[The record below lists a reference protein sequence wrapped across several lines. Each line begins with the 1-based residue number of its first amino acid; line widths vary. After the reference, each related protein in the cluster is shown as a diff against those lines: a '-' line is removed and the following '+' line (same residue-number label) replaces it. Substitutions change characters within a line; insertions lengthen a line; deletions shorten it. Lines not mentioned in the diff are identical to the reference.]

1 PLPVIVNIAVLAS
14 PVRIVSPTKTVDSA
28 GATLS
33 FTYTSPVA
41 VREPNGCLFVL
52 CVCSC
57 ETEAES
63 AEVVSTETWSVS
75 IKIKPKEMAGAI
87 LCSRHWHD
95 VRRREKR
102 SPQLAFSTDLSSTV
116 GTMLSPY
123 GGAEASNSPNSERGG
138 QRNALGCFPAFQM
151 QTAPYRRSGK
161 ATLSSLRNVRIKRW
175 RMPCAS
181 ATGQEAIGGSLE
193 WEFAGVNP
201 HDGKICKLRES
212 SQPPTN
218 VSGTAPPSAVP

>member
-1 PLPVIVNIAVLAS
+1 
-14 PVRIVSPTKTVDSA
+14 
-28 GATLS
+28 
-33 FTYTSPVA
+33 
-41 VREPNGCLFVL
+41 
-52 CVCSC
+52 
-57 ETEAES
+57 
-63 AEVVSTETWSVS
+63 
-75 IKIKPKEMAGAI
+75 
-87 LCSRHWHD
+87 
-95 VRRREKR
+95 
-102 SPQLAFSTDLSSTV
+102 
-116 GTMLSPY
+116 
-123 GGAEASNSPNSERGG
+123 
-138 QRNALGCFPAFQM
+138 M

-218 VSGTAPPSAVP
+218 VSGTAPPSAVPYRSEERRVGKECRSRWLPNDEMKKKKTL